1 MPAPIAWMFS
11 RNAGVG
17 GLVRYTH
24 ANVNLDVAE
33 DALLVESGG
42 VQGGIGI
49 RVTF

>member
-1 MPAPIAWMFS
+1 MFS

-24 ANVNLDVAE
+24 ANVDLNVAE
-33 DALLVESGG
+33 GRTIGIKAGG

-49 RVTF
+49 RFKF